1 MGGQSLLPDESVRQ
15 KALARYRLARGV
27 SYPELQPLV
36 ELARAVCRASAA
48 FIYIADTDPW
58 LLCQDGGPVP
68 DLHRLLEQPTVWP
81 LTGPD
86 GIQLGVLGVVD
97 PQLAPLDDQQR
108 KALQTLSAQVIT
120 CLELER
126 EKRERRVSEH
136 RLRLVTD
143 HARVGLIAFDRDYRY
158 VYCNRT
164 YAQMIRQ
171 EVDDLLGRT
180 PGDFLPEHCYE
191 GIRQR
196 VDLAFAGQASVD
208 EINGPLPDVWS
219 VIHYQRAEELVVVV
233 LVDVTE
239 RYLMEERTRFALQS
253 AGVGTWDSVV
263 GSGKTRWSPELEA
276 QYGFAP
282 GEFSGD
288 VADFLARVH
297 PDDHATFLQRYESS
311 DQFSYTNRAIWP
323 DGTIRWLRVIGKLHR
338 DQDGTPLRTVGVCQD
353 ITEQLRLEEQ
363 VRQSQK
369 MEAVGRLAGGVA
381 HDFNNL
387 LAVILGFTEVLRTE
401 LGADDPQLIHLE
413 DIEQASESAT
423 AVVRQLLTFSRKQ
436 SLEPCLVEVNSVI
449 LGMQSMLRRL
459 ISHDVFIDLQMAEKP
474 LQARVDRSQLEQVLL
489 NLAVNARDA
498 MPLGGRLT
506 ISTGGSSNR
515 LWLRVRDTGPGIPPA
530 ILDQLFEPFFTTKEA
545 GRGTG
550 LGLSTVHAII
560 TQSEGSIRAY
570 NHPMGGACFE
580 VELPRV
586 VNLPQPR

>member
-1 MGGQSLLPDESVRQ
+1 MGRKVLLPDESARQ
-15 KALARYRLARGV
+15 KAFARYRLARGEA
-27 SYPELQPLV
+27 YPDLQPLV

-48 FIYIADTDPW
+48 FIYIADTEPW
-58 LLCQDGGPVP
+58 LICQDGGPLP
-68 DLHRLLEQPTVWP
+68 DLHRLLEQPHLWP
-81 LTGPD
+81 LICPE
-86 GIQLGVLGVVD
+86 GIQLGGLGVVE
-97 PQLAPLDDQQR
+97 PQVAPLDEQQR

-143 HARVGLIAFDRDYRY
+143 HARVGLVAFDRDYRY

-164 YAQMIRQ
+164 YAQMVRM
-171 EVDDLLGRT
+171 EVNDLLGRT
-180 PGDFLPEHCYE
+180 PGEFLPETCYQ

-208 EINGPLPDVWS
+208 EVNGPLPDVWS
-219 VIHYQRAEELVVVV
+219 VVHYQRAEDLVVVV

-239 RYLMEERTRFALQS
+239 RNQTEERTQFALRS

-297 PDDHATFLQRYESS
+297 PDDHAIFLNRYEDS
-311 DQFSYTNRAIWP
+311 DEFSYTNRAVWP
-323 DGTIRWLRVIGKLHR
+323 DGTTRWLRVIGKLLR
-338 DQDGTPLRTVGVCQD
+338 DVHGKPLRTVGVCQD

-387 LAVILGFTEVLRTE
+387 LAVILGLTEVLRTE
-401 LGADDPQLIHLE
+401 LGSDDPRLVHLE

-436 SLEPCLVEVNSVI
+436 SLEPCLVDVNSVI
-449 LGMQSMLRRL
+449 LGMQCMLRRL
-459 ISHDVFIDLQMAEKP
+459 ISHDVIIDLQLAEEP
-474 LQARVDRSQLEQVLL
+474 LQARVDRFQLEQVLL

-498 MPLGGRLT
+498 MPLGGRLSC
-506 ISTGGSSNR
+506 STGGSPNR
-515 LWLRVRDTGPGIPPA
+515 LWLRVRDTGPGIPA
-530 ILDQLFEPFFTTKEA
+530 GILEQIFDPFFTTKEA

-550 LGLSTVHAII
+550 LGLSTVHGIV
-560 TQSEGSIRAY
+560 TQSEGSIQAY
-570 NHPMGGACFE
+570 NNLEGGACFE
-580 VELPRV
+580 VQLPRV
-586 VNLPQPR
+586 ANSIRAD